1 MVGLGPKPPPS
12 RKGTGTC
19 TRPSPAPP
27 SRLWCPVARGV
38 ANGAVVAAARGVL
51 ASGMPATGVSL
62 LFVSCFLS
70 HSSSLPRTDHHSGT
84 HFKLLLSPSS
94 CSRPAPK
101 SRVTRAGRTE
111 GKVGITYSRRS
122 CAASTRTWLLNRTAP
137 AVTSPASFW
146 PSRPIF
152 FPTHPRL
159 AASLQQS
166 TDCCTSFL
174 LCPGA
179 GSRTTIPQ
187 FRPPEA
193 VGMATPPGKLRN
205 LLYPNHNRR
214 RPLPHQRAY
223 PQHLPHTSNPS
234 IREGKALC
242 AQSPV

>member
-1 MVGLGPKPPPS
+1 MSVLRGRIDSDPCLRLSLSEEPWSIYRVQQSSEQQGNRPVSVSHRRGGHRVTEKKTRPGPKTPSSTIYRIHHPHSPRHFSVFTSQGNMVGLGPKPPPS

-111 GKVGITYSRRS
+111 GKVGFIIHGGAVLLRRE
-122 CAASTRTWLLNRTAP
+122 
-137 AVTSPASFW
+137 
-146 PSRPIF
+146 
-152 FPTHPRL
+152 
-159 AASLQQS
+159 
-166 TDCCTSFL
+166 
-174 LCPGA
+174 PG
-179 GSRTTIPQ
+179 
-187 FRPPEA
+187 
-193 VGMATPPGKLRN
+193 
-205 LLYPNHNRR
+205 
-214 RPLPHQRAY
+214 
-223 PQHLPHTSNPS
+223 
-234 IREGKALC
+234 C
-242 AQSPV
+242 

>member
-1 MVGLGPKPPPS
+1 MHPS
-12 RKGTGTC
+12 L
-19 TRPSPAPP
+19 TRPSLPPLVSSGAWCCEWRRRCCCSGRIGIGDACHWRFPAF
-27 SRLWCPVARGV
+27 CV
-38 ANGAVVAAARGVL
+38 
-51 ASGMPATGVSL
+51 L
-62 LFVSCFLS
+62 LFVPLLF
-70 HSSSLPRTDHHSGT
+70 SSPNRPPLRHTFQAAAFAFFVFSSRTEVACH
-84 HFKLLLSPSS
+84 PS
-94 CSRPAPK
+94 RQDRRK
-101 SRVTRAGRTE
+101 SR
-111 GKVGITYSRRS
+111 IYYSRRS

-159 AASLQQS
+159 AAFLQQS